1 MRSKS
6 QDSHVQPP
14 SLSDEQ
20 QGLVNHTE
28 GNLFAEACPG
38 AGKTRAIVARYLRR
52 AAEEPRKGIAL
63 LSFTNAAIDEVKG
76 RCGDLPDALKAPHFV
91 GTFDAFINRFIS
103 RPLYVHYYGKTPRF
117 IESWQD
123 TKHGSFRLP
132 DMDRLP
138 DIQLDWFMFDYAPD
152 GQLRATLADAWIP
165 PLLARSLKGY
175 VAANRTRLQERAVIR
190 CRTLVTRNG
199 LVSCAASRAMATG
212 LLQRPAFAQRF
223 GQLLAN
229 RFSEVIV
236 DEAQDCGPEELAILT
251 LLKYH
256 GVTVVAVADLD
267 QSIFG
272 FRRADPD
279 GVRAFTR
286 ELGTPLPLNGNYRS
300 SPAICALNNSLRSGI
315 RIETARGGNASC
327 GLPVLLLEYRKQD
340 EVAAAV
346 DALLAVHGHPRG
358 EAVVLAHRESDAQ
371 ACAGASS
378 DRDSRSTHA
387 ILGIAWA
394 HTILRSGSSTGAD
407 RLRALRMVEKA
418 IRSAANVDDEDETA
432 LDECWLRDAAYR
444 LAASLDPAGSTAKAY
459 AQTVRDYV
467 KQIPWPAGITPKDN
481 LGAFLKAPPDPAW
494 PAPDKEAPAGFPFAT
509 IHSVK
514 GREFAATVVALP
526 QNLRTDPSNQNVLDH
541 WEHGM
546 DTEARRVFYVGASR
560 AQKLLIL
567 AVHTDHANRV
577 AGLLKRDGVPYDL
590 ARSAGRRYAV
600 PDPALV

>member
-1 MRSKS
+1 M
-6 QDSHVQPP
+6 
-14 SLSDEQ
+14 
-20 QGLVNHTE
+20 
-28 GNLFAEACPG
+28 PG

-76 RCGDLPDALKAPHFV
+76 RCGDMPDALKAPHFV

-117 IESWQD
+117 IESWRD

-152 GQLRATLADAWIP
+152 GQLRATLADDWIP
-165 PLLARSLKGY
+165 PLLARSLKSY

-212 LLQRPAFAQRF
+212 LLQRPAFAPRF

-229 RFSEVIV
+229 RFSEVII

-251 LLKYH
+251 LLKQY
-256 GVTVVAVADLD
+256 GIIVVAVADLD

-286 ELGTPLPLNGNYRS
+286 ELGTPLPLNGNYRN
-300 SPAICALNNSLRSGI
+300 SPAICALNNSLRSGT
-315 RIETARGGNASC
+315 RIETACGDNASC
-327 GLPVLLLEYRKQD
+327 GLPVLLLEYRNQD
-340 EVAAAV
+340 EVAVAV
-346 DALLAVHGHPRG
+346 DAVLAAVYGRPRG
-358 EAVVLAHRESDAQ
+358 ETVILAHRESDAQ
-371 ACAGASS
+371 ACAGVSS
-378 DRDSRSTHA
+378 DRDTRSTHA

-407 RLRALRMVEKA
+407 RLRAVRMAEKV

-432 LDECWLRDAAYR
+432 FDERWLRDAAYR
-444 LAASLDPAGSTAKAY
+444 LAASLDPAASTAKAY
-459 AQTVRDYV
+459 AQKVRDYV
-467 KQIPWPAGITPKDN
+467 KQIPWPADIIPKDN
-481 LGAFLKAPPDPAW
+481 LGAFLKAPPDQAW
-494 PAPDKEAPAGFPFAT
+494 PNPDREAPAGFPFAT

-514 GREFAATVVALP
+514 GREFSTAVVALP

-541 WEHGM
+541 WEHDK
-546 DTEARRVFYVGASR
+546 DTETRRVLYVGASR
-560 AQKLLIL
+560 AQTLLIL

-590 ARSAGRRYAV
+590 T
-600 PDPALV
+600 P